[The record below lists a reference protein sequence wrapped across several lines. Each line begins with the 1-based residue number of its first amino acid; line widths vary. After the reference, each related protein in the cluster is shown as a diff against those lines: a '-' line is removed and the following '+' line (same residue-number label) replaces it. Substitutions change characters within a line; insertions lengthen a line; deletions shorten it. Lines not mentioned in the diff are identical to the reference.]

1 MKKSLLLL
9 GTFLTLAGV
18 SNAQKLALYEEFSGE
33 NCGPCAALN
42 PALMTLVNANPT
54 KVLLL
59 KYQSPIPSAGSIYLT
74 NTVFTDNRMDYY
86 SVPFA
91 PYGRINGKV
100 VGTGSNAGNISMTTQ
115 AIIDAAAAEASN
127 FTISVSNPTYNADGQ
142 TFTATV
148 TVTATTANTTNNLK
162 LRFALAEELQYA
174 TAPGSNGETHFQ
186 NVVRQMYPNADGQT
200 VDATWTLNQSR
211 TYTVTGSIP
220 SYVSATAPT
229 RMFVA
234 FLQNETTK
242 EILQAGKTGNITIT
256 KPAADAAITAVTI
269 PSDLTCQLPTSLNNV
284 TTTIKN
290 TGTAALTTA
299 TVYYRVGTSGA
310 WQTATWNGN
319 LAAGATANFTLPA
332 ISVTT
337 PGQISIQD
345 SIALP
350 NAKIDLNA
358 YDNKGSGVVTV
369 LDPVAKNIPLAY
381 DLEAEDNAWVS
392 YASADKAP
400 MIRAWSGSSSQPL
413 GYNSSTYFLY
423 YPAPYTDAGDVGF
436 YIFPKTTLPAGAKA
450 VDFYLSYAM
459 RATVGDKLELV
470 YSTDCGSTW
479 TSVWSAQ
486 QASLATTTPTASNT
500 LHLPTAATWKLR
512 SIDISTVPT
521 DAYLA
526 FRATSGGGNYIFV
539 DNINVRTGEPTAI
552 GDVVAEN
559 SIKVYPNPV
568 VNELTVEME
577 MTKATKVTFTV
588 MNALGQEVM
597 TPVAKE
603 MNNGVQSTT
612 LDVAAL
618 PAGIYFLNIVTPNG
632 KTQQKFVKK

>member
-33 NCGPCAALN
+33 NCAPCAALN
-42 PALMTLVNANPT
+42 PALMTLINANPS

-74 NTVFTDNRMDYY
+74 NTVFTDNRMNYY

-115 AIIDAAAAEASN
+115 AIIDGAAAEASN
-127 FTISVSNPTYNADGQ
+127 FSIAVSNPTYNADGQ

-148 TVTATTANTTNNLK
+148 TVTANTANTTNNLK

-200 VDATWTLNQSR
+200 VDAAWTTGQVR

-269 PSDLTCQLPTSLNNV
+269 PSDLTCQLPTSLTNV

-299 TVYYRVGTSGA
+299 TVYYRVGTGA

-350 NAKIDLNA
+350 NTKVDLNA
-358 YDNKGSGVVTV
+358 YDNSGSGVITV
-369 LDPVAKNIPLAY
+369 LDPAAVNIPLSY
-381 DLEAEDNAWVS
+381 DMEAVDPAWVS

-400 MIRAWSGSSSQPL
+400 MVRAWSGSSSQPL
-413 GYNSSTYFLY
+413 GYNNSTYFLY

-470 YSTDCGSTW
+470 YSTNCGTSW

-486 QASLATTTPTASNT
+486 QANLATTTPTASNT

-512 SIDISTVPT
+512 SIDISNVPT

-568 VNELTVEME
+568 VNELNVEME

-597 TPVAKE
+597 APVAQN
-603 MNNGVQSTT
+603 MNNGVQSTK
-612 LDVAAL
+612 LDVTAL

>member
-33 NCGPCAALN
+33 NCAPCAALN
-42 PALMTLVNANPT
+42 PALMTLINANPT

-115 AIIDAAAAEASN
+115 AIIDGAAAEASN
-127 FTISVSNPTYNADGQ
+127 FTVSVSNPTYNADGQ

-148 TVTATTANTTNNLK
+148 TVTATAANTTNNLK
-162 LRFALAEELQYA
+162 LRFALAEELQYT

-186 NVVRQMYPNADGQT
+186 NVVRQMYPNADGQA
-200 VDATWTLNQSR
+200 VDAAWTLNQSR

-256 KPAADAAITAVTI
+256 KPAADAAITAVT
-269 PSDLTCQLPTSLNNV
+269 PATNLLCQVPAALNNI

-299 TVYYRVGTSGA
+299 TVYYRVGSTGA

-319 LAAGATANFTLPA
+319 LAAGATANFTLPT
-332 ISVTT
+332 INITT

-350 NAKIDLNA
+350 NAKIDLND
-358 YDNKGSGVVTV
+358 YDNKGAGTLTV
-369 LDPVAKNIPLAY
+369 LDANAVNIPLTNSFETANTSWVAY
-381 DLEAEDNAWVS
+381 
-392 YASADKAP
+392 AP
-400 MIRAWSGSSSQPL
+400 ANGYPFNRASSQGL
-413 GYNSSTYFLY
+413 GRNGSNYMLY
-423 YPAPYTDAGDVGF
+423 YPCYNLPAGVSG
-436 YIFPKTTLPAGAKA
+436 YHIFPKTTLPAGAKA
-450 VDFYLSYAM
+450 LDFYLNYAQYVDQNGQ
-459 RATVGDKLELV
+459 TSGDKLEVV

-479 TSVWSAQ
+479 TSVWSQ
-486 QASLATTTPTASNT
+486 QEANLATAPATGSNY
-500 LHLPTAATWKLR
+500 LPAADKWQLR
-512 SIDISTVPT
+512 SIDMTSVPT
-521 DAYLA
+521 DAYIA
-526 FRATSGGGNYIFV
+526 FRTTSGFGNNIFV
-539 DNINVRTGEPTAI
+539 DDVNLRVGVPTAI

-568 VNELTVEME
+568 VNELNVEME

-597 TPVAKE
+597 APVAQN
-603 MNNGVQSTT
+603 MNNGVQSTK
-612 LDVAAL
+612 LDVTAL

>member
-1 MKKSLLLL
+1 MKRSLLLL

-33 NCGPCAALN
+33 NCAPCAALN
-42 PALMTLVNANPT
+42 PALMTLINANPS

-74 NTVFTDNRMDYY
+74 NTVFTDNRMNYY

-115 AIIDAAAAEASN
+115 AIIDGAAAEASN
-127 FTISVSNPTYNADGQ
+127 FSIAVSNPTYNADGQ

-148 TVTATTANTTNNLK
+148 TVTANAANTTNNLK

-200 VDATWTLNQSR
+200 VDAAWTAGQVR

-242 EILQAGKTGNITIT
+242 EVLQAGKTGNITIT
-256 KPAADAAITAVTI
+256 KPAADASITAVTI

-299 TVYYRVGTSGA
+299 TVYYRVGTGA

-337 PGQISIQD
+337 PGQIAIQD

-350 NAKIDLNA
+350 NTKIDLNA
-358 YDNKGSGVVTV
+358 YDNSGSGVITV
-369 LDPVAKNIPLAY
+369 LDPAAVNIPLSY
-381 DLEAEDNAWVS
+381 DMEAVNPAWVS

-400 MIRAWSGSSSQPL
+400 MVRAWSGSSSQPL
-413 GYNSSTYFLY
+413 GYNNSTYFLY

-470 YSTDCGSTW
+470 YSTNCGTSW

-486 QASLATTTPTASNT
+486 QANLATTTPTASNT

-512 SIDISTVPT
+512 SIDISSVPT

-568 VNELTVEME
+568 VNELNVEME

-597 TPVAKE
+597 APVAQN
-603 MNNGVQSTT
+603 MSNGVQSTK
-612 LDVAAL
+612 LDVTAL